1 MKVEVIRAWPGR
13 FESVWLDLP
22 EGTCVGEAVAR
33 AAWPADAP
41 SGIQGAVRDLEFERS
56 GRTVAWAVF
65 GQRVEADHVLRDGDR
80 VEMLRPLQ
88 ADPKDARRRR
98 AGQQNPR

>member
-1 MKVEVIRAWPGR
+1 MRVEVIRAWPGR

-41 SGIQGAVRDLEFERS
+41 PGMQGAVRTWTGDRD
-56 GRTVAWAVF
+56 RTVAWAVF

-98 AGQQNPR
+98 AGQQKPR